1 MSGGSKTRA
10 APNGNRVPIPTF
22 TVSTEIRAAPET
34 VFAYVADLSTH
45 GEWAGNALRVEPL
58 DNSSIAVGKKYRS
71 YAKAREREF
80 HADLVVTEIFAPN
93 LLAFSGR
100 DETGKFSHRFT
111 FEKIAE
117 GTRVTR
123 MVQFDLSL
131 VQYMFYLVTL
141 HRVRLPAA
149 RMALAKLKQQLEK

>member
-1 MSGGSKTRA
+1 MAAKRA
-10 APNGNRVPIPTF
+10 QRQTLNRVPAPTF
-22 TVSTEIRAAPET
+22 TVSATIRAAPET

-58 DNSSIAVGKKYRS
+58 DDAPVGVGKKYRS
-71 YAKAREREF
+71 SATARGREF
-80 HADLVVTEIFAPN
+80 HAVLTVTEYSAPN
-93 LLAFSGR
+93 VFGFSGS

-111 FEKIAE
+111 FEKIAD

-123 MVQFDLSL
+123 TVSFDLSL
-131 VQYMFYLVTL
+131 AQYAFYLVTL

-149 RMALAKLKQQLEK
+149 RTALEKLKQQLEK